1 MLKHSAILNRVE
13 QYKQKQG
20 ISYTNSNSHIF
31 LTLKVF
37 LSVFFSWNIIMNLLT
52 VLSWSLR
59 IGTESFKYVSDSFYT
74 ILGLTVFTIIG
85 FVFVFT
91 KLKLVGTV
99 ILPIASIYTMFVYA
113 PLLEDATNTLGYKTI
128 FFTRHVIPNAAIAII
143 ALIMLSIILFA
154 HFKSIRLYKN
164 TEKTIY
170 KEYIN
175 NKEKNNLD
183 ITWEEYLDT
192 IE

>member
-1 MLKHSAILNRVE
+1 MKKHSAILNRVE

-20 ISYTNSNSHIF
+20 INYTNSSSRIF
-31 LTLKVF
+31 LILKVF
-37 LSVFFSWNIIMNLLT
+37 LSVFFTWSVIMNLLT
-52 VLSWSLR
+52 ILSWSLR
-59 IGTESFKYVSDSFYT
+59 IGTESFKYVSDNFYT
-74 ILGLTVFTIIG
+74 ILFLTILSIIG

-91 KLKLVGTV
+91 KLKLVGTI
-99 ILPIASIYTMFVYA
+99 ILPIPSIYTMFVYA

-128 FFTRHVIPNAAIAII
+128 FFTRHVIPNVAIAII

-154 HFKSIRLYKN
+154 HFKSISLYKN

-170 KEYIN
+170 KEYADK
-175 NKEKNNLD
+175 KEKNNLD

>member
-1 MLKHSAILNRVE
+1 MKKHSAILNRVE

-20 ISYTNSNSHIF
+20 INYTNSNSRIF

-37 LSVFFSWNIIMNLLT
+37 LSVFFTWSVIMNLLT
-52 VLSWSLR
+52 ILSWSLR
-59 IGTESFKYVSDSFYT
+59 IGTESFKYVTDNFYT
-74 ILGLTVFTIIG
+74 ILFLTILSIIG

-91 KLKLVGTV
+91 KLKLVGTI

-113 PLLEDATNTLGYKTI
+113 PLLEDATNKLGYKTI

-154 HFKSIRLYKN
+154 HFKSISLYKN

-170 KEYIN
+170 KEYTN
-175 NKEKNNLD
+175 KKEKNNLD